1 MRDTDLPSRRES
13 SPLLHSL
20 PPHVACFVH
29 SLSLGL
35 GFESSCD
42 LECNVNMCI
51 LSGLLPHSMR
61 CNVNMCI
68 WSCLKR
74 WHELDYTST
83 TTLGAVVPAATV
95 VAPRR
100 ERRKP
105 AKSTHLV
112 NLCSRFGLPPRC
124 RRSSHSH
131 EGWRAIFRIEP
142 EKKSRPRSCSRSS
155 SRRVSSR

>member
-13 SPLLHSL
+13 SPLLRSL

-42 LECNVNMCI
+42 LE
-51 LSGLLPHSMR
+51 